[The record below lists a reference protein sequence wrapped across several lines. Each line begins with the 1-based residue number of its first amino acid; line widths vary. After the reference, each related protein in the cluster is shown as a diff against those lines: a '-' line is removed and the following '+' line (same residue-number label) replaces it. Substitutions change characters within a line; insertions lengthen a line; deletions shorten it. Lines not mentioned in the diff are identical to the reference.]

1 MPRLRFETARD
12 LLEAYPQARDE
23 LMIEPADV
31 PSLTFLDELSKHQV
45 VDKAIGFCAYLL
57 PRREAV
63 WWGCQSVRALA
74 PPTDHKEVAA
84 LRAAEDW
91 VRVPEEEQR
100 LTALASGRQSD
111 YRAAATWM
119 ALAAGWAGPG
129 MPPGSLAGF
138 EGASP
143 AASDAWLPIPPDY
156 TAKAVR
162 SGILIAATKLS
173 PQQRT
178 ESLKRCAAEGA
189 RIAAGETAGTS

>member
-12 LLEAYPQARDE
+12 LLDAYPAARDE
-23 LMIEPADV
+23 LLIEPVDT
-31 PSLTFLDELSKHQV
+31 PSLAFLGELSGQQP

-63 WWGCQSVRALA
+63 WWGCQCVRMLA
-74 PPTDHKEVAA
+74 PPNDNQEAVA
-84 LRAAEDW
+84 LRAAEEW
-91 VRVPEEEQR
+91 VHLPEEGQR
-100 LTALASGRQSD
+100 LSALAIGRQSN
-111 YRAAATWM
+111 YRAATTWL

-138 EGASP
+138 EGAALP
-143 AASDAWLPIPPDY
+143 ANDAWLPIPPDY

-162 SGILIAATKLS
+162 SGILIAAAKTP

-178 ESLKRCAAEGA
+178 ELLKRCVADGS
-189 RIAAGETAGTS
+189 RLAAGEAART